1 MATTAQYHQRTTTSH
16 GKRDRSESRGARG
29 AFANRRMPTSRY
41 SLIQFGGSQQ
51 GRPYQETP
59 GLPISFDPKQ
69 STDETGLGDMTG
81 GFVSKST
88 STDAAE
94 AASGG
99 RTINWAP
106 RSEGQFPGHLGEI
119 LTLFVSPDFDEGI
132 LRGTENRPVEAAGV
146 FLRACGLI
154 SFAGRI
160 SELSELRSRERR
172 MGSMD
177 SPVAIE
183 SLVSATS
190 FFLTGNPLAAPII
203 TLTSDGLLLCRWT
216 LDPSGYIALLFRSDG
231 DITYSVLRPSHKG
244 NGDPYR
250 VRGTECQTSVRNI
263 VDLASQW
270 IRTK

>member
-1 MATTAQYHQRTTTSH
+1 MATTRQHHQRTSLFP
-16 GKRDRSESRGARG
+16 RDRSPSGKGKEAYTSAIMHSSRG
-29 AFANRRMPTSRY
+29 
-41 SLIQFGGSQQ
+41 SLSQVGGSQPSPWFEEASVVPFWL
-51 GRPYQETP
+51 GPKPSTGVIDSDDVGS
-59 GLPISFDPKQ
+59 GLVSRMTSADP
-69 STDETGLGDMTG
+69 S
-81 GFVSKST
+81 
-88 STDAAE
+88 E

-99 RTINWAP
+99 RSINWAP
-106 RSEGQFPGHLGEI
+106 RSDGQSAGQLEVI
-119 LTLFVSPDFDEGI
+119 LTPFVSPDLDKGT
-132 LRGTENRPVEAAGV
+132 LRGTKNRPVEAAGV

-154 SFAGRI
+154 SFAERI
-160 SELSELRSRERR
+160 SELSELRSHERR
-172 MGSMD
+172 MGSLD

-190 FFLTGNPLAAPII
+190 FFLTGKPLAAPTI

-231 DITYSVLRPSHKG
+231 EITYSALRPSPKG

-270 IRTK
+270 IQTT